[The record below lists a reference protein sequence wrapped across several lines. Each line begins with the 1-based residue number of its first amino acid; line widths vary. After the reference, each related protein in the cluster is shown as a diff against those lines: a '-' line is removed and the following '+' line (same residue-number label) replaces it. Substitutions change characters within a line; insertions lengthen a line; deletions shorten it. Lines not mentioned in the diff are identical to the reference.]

1 MIRLTI
7 LSLLVGITFIANAQ
21 RKMDNQAYARFFSE
35 APLEDIEAINE
46 KALGVLDFSNGKV
59 AVAMNMKDFHFEK
72 SLMEEHF
79 NENYIE
85 SDKYPK
91 ATFAGEIAN
100 FKASDY
106 ENIADSLT
114 QSVKGKLTI
123 HGVTKDVTLPIT
135 FKKEGDMLV
144 AKSEFIVKIEEYD
157 VEVPTLL
164 IKNIAEEVLV
174 TTIFRLK

>member
-1 MIRLTI
+1 MKRISLITLLLITSLMSYSQRL
-7 LSLLVGITFIANAQ
+7 
-21 RKMDNQAYARFFSE
+21 MDSKAYIRFFSE

-46 KALGVLDFSNGKV
+46 KGLGALDMSAGKV
-59 AVAMNMKDFHFEK
+59 AVSMNMKDFHFEK

-91 ATFAGEIAN
+91 ATFAGSIQN
-100 FKASDY
+100 FDAKSFS
-106 ENIADSLT
+106 NITDSLT
-114 QSVKGKLTI
+114 QSVAGKLTI
-123 HGVTKDVTLPIT
+123 HGVTKDVVLPIV
-135 FKKEGDMLV
+135 FKKEGDELI
-144 AKSEFIVKIEEYD
+144 AKAEFIVKIEEYD

-174 TTIFRLK
+174 TTVFRLK